1 MKDMVN
7 HPEHYISDSGI
18 EVIDVI
24 EAFTSDL
31 KGIEATDTG
40 NIIKYICRW
49 KHKNELEDLK
59 KAQWYLN
66 HLINKVE
73 GNKPKSPC
81 NNALKH
87 SEHMPTRTPGGALR
101 FEFGDLEEADQF
113 YYKVFKVIATEKR
126 ITESDAYKIYFRS
139 IDDRDTCCDHAY
151 NDIRLYKLADN
162 SGAVIILSKENKG
175 EN

>member
-24 EAFTSDL
+24 EA
-31 KGIEATDTG
+31 TDTG
-40 NIIKYICRW
+40 NIIKHICRW

-66 HLINKVE
+66 HLIKKVE
-73 GNKPKSPC
+73 GNMPPKSPC

-87 SEHMPTRTPGGALR
+87 GEHMPIKEGNKLK
-101 FEFGDLEEADQF
+101 FLFDN
-113 YYKVFKVIATEKR
+113 KKR
-126 ITESDAYKIYFRS
+126 RH
-139 IDDRDTCCDHAY
+139 R
-151 NDIRLYKLADN
+151 
-162 SGAVIILSKENKG
+162 ILF
-175 EN
+175 